1 MKTKHVRVLPYSP
14 RWKEEFSKIRR
25 ELEQALSDCPGRALS
40 NLHVGS
46 TAVEGLAAKPVIDV
60 DVVVRKGAFHA
71 FPAVRESMEKAG
83 YLYEG
88 NLGIEGRE
96 AFRYEKKEYLME
108 RHLYV
113 CGEGSRELS
122 RHPAFRDWL
131 RTHPAD
137 RDAYGA
143 RKLEAARR
151 PEDIGGYTEEKA
163 PVIEEIYRRCG
174 LAVQGGPQDGG
185 RYGQRESCKPDE

>member
-96 AFRYEKKEYLME
+96 AFRYEK
-108 RHLYV
+108 RN
-113 CGEGSRELS
+113 
-122 RHPAFRDWL
+122 
-131 RTHPAD
+131 
-137 RDAYGA
+137 
-143 RKLEAARR
+143 
-151 PEDIGGYTEEKA
+151 I
-163 PVIEEIYRRCG
+163 
-174 LAVQGGPQDGG
+174 
-185 RYGQRESCKPDE
+185 